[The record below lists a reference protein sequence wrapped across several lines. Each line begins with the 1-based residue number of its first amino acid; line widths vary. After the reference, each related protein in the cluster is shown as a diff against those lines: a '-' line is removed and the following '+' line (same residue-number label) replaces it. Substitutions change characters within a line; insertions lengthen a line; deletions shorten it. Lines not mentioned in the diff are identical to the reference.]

1 MRTCHSVLAGLCFG
15 ATLKLSLCRG
25 ASVPRSCWPILWSIE
40 DYWLVYL
47 GTQTKQSPQGHASAQ
62 LLIPDAPLTPQPL
75 VPGAPLTTQLLAPDA
90 PLTPQLLA
98 PGAPLTPQLCLL
110 PAELCSQPVSHPS
123 VGFTSVT
130 WDAFFPLP
138 VIPLSS
144 LPGQALLSVQV

>member
-1 MRTCHSVLAGLCFG
+1 M
-15 ATLKLSLCRG
+15 
-25 ASVPRSCWPILWSIE
+25 PRSCWPILWSIE
-40 DYWLVYL
+40 DYWLVDL
-47 GTQTKQSPQGHASAQ
+47 GTQTKQSPQGHTSAQ
-62 LLIPDAPLTPQPL
+62 LLI
-75 VPGAPLTTQLLAPDA
+75 PDA

-110 PAELCSQPVSHPS
+110 PADLCSQPVSHPS

-144 LPGQALLSVQV
+144 LPGQALLSV

>member
-1 MRTCHSVLAGLCFG
+1 MQRSICAQVLLANL
-15 ATLKLSLCRG
+15 
-25 ASVPRSCWPILWSIE
+25 VSIE

-47 GTQTKQSPQGHASAQ
+47 GTQTKQSPQGHTSAQ

-75 VPGAPLTTQLLAPDA
+75 VPGAPLTTQLLDPGA
-90 PLTPQLLA
+90 PLTPQVLA
-98 PGAPLTPQLCLL
+98 PGASLTPQLCLL

>member
-1 MRTCHSVLAGLCFG
+1 M
-15 ATLKLSLCRG
+15 
-25 ASVPRSCWPILWSIE
+25 PRSCWPILWSIE

-62 LLIPDAPLTPQPL
+62 LLIPDAPLTPQSL

-90 PLTPQLLA
+90 PLTPQLLAPGAPLTPQTPQLLA

>member
-1 MRTCHSVLAGLCFG
+1 MQRSICAQVLLANL
-15 ATLKLSLCRG
+15 
-25 ASVPRSCWPILWSIE
+25 VSIE

-98 PGAPLTPQLCLL
+98 PGAPLTPQLLDPGAPLTPQLLAPGAPLTPQLCLL

-144 LPGQALLSVQV
+144 LPGTY